1 VKRRDFIVRT
11 AGALAAATVRPLPDA
26 RAAGSAATT
35 APTAGSLLRNGAF
48 QDDWSTGLPANK
60 TLHWAYPYDFYNRR
74 DYNPDGWSC
83 DGSWK
88 WADADGPPGAR
99 RMILAAPR
107 ARVAQSVNWI
117 AVHDDRK
124 LAGFPDAGGFPG
136 LAPQH
141 SAHPDRLVRDVTV
154 RLHVRGQD
162 VPAGAGAVEV
172 AFCPP
177 GAPATGDPLGT
188 PAPPTASATAPL
200 PAGTFE
206 ARTVEVTL
214 TAAAWRERA
223 GADPVLPALVRVT
236 VTYQAAAGEIEIRSL
251 ELVEPGPASPNL
263 LRNGGFEEADAAG
276 HPQGWEPPRK
286 YRYFPPGL
294 YYIFNTW
301 HNARFE
307 SRGPVAV
314 DRLVTREGGASLRMI
329 VAAGDETSVSSP
341 EIVLNQAEPRLI
353 EVAAW
358 VKTDRLCVLQIDAVD
373 EAGRRLDGFD
383 FVSKAPL
390 SVGTDEWR
398 LLRQV
403 FRPRAPVRT
412 LRLLLCAR
420 GANGYT
426 LGNTAPQPQNNVVGT
441 VWWDDVRVH
450 EPESTAAELTARGVA
465 PAPAVTAR
473 AAGPYLA
480 ELDLGERRIGANEL
494 RAVVV
499 NAGPARRLSLQLET
513 TSPSG
518 ASARFESTAL
528 PVAAGARAALTV
540 PYRLTEPCVRPYTEY
555 RAALTLLADGQPLRR
570 EEIWFATWN
579 APLAIELGA
588 LYLQP
593 GQRQLVRLNLGLA
606 RATLAMARA
615 VRLAVVRR
623 RTGEVV
629 STVDVPA
636 TPEAVR
642 AQRDHLPAALRGD
655 FDNLLL
661 AELDVSALPLA
672 PFADPERRWL
682 VRATLVDRSGQELAR
697 ADSAP
702 FGRLDHE
709 PPQPAIATVRIEAER
724 GLLVNDRPWMPW
736 GAIYGHAPQ
745 FAGPLAEA
753 KPRDLRALP
762 AWSMY
767 DGFGSS
773 TYERRTFDFN
783 CARHVAASIT
793 PRAALEK
800 EWTADNRYA
809 STAFVVPTP
818 VFSMDELAAKAG
830 GRDALDAYLAFAKA
844 APMVVSTGPG
854 IEEVFG
860 VFQSASAEQLAGLGQ
875 VVDHLRRATGKPVM
889 VGHGGYWNRFEFE
902 KVPYFDIYDPETEPF
917 YPANLHTDLQPL
929 VQGRAKAIWLR
940 PQMYEDVPYERW
952 RFHAFTELMRGC
964 RGWQI
969 AHGPADASLFRGLHG
984 ELERMKPYAYSSD
997 PGPQVATTPRLE
1009 HWSRAQGGKT
1019 AIVAATTRGVALGQ
1033 WRWNEAPGGRAR
1045 VTDAAFTPMD
1055 ETDAYG
1061 IGQSLAPGSRA
1072 HGLQYL
1078 PDARAWPAGSRLVQW
1093 VQIAGA
1099 GAPPGLAILVKAD
1112 GRWAHVAT
1120 WGPVDV
1126 AAWRRDLPFTIW
1138 FTRTFYRHSP
1148 GFLGWD
1154 IRKALDAAR
1163 RYMPEHGID
1172 MGARPSVDQW
1182 VRLEV
1187 PLERIGAAAKL
1198 LDGVA
1203 FLHEGGR
1210 VAWGHTSIVEPSGA
1224 ETLIWGD
1231 AIELPPAALAQT
1243 RIQVAGLARGTTVRV
1258 LFEDREITA
1267 ADGYFE
1273 DDFRGEDLYQRFG
1286 GGYGV
1291 GYGDGPVALHVYE
1304 LPTPPARR

>member
-1 VKRRDFIVRT
+1 MPEVR
-11 AGALAAATVRPLPDA
+11 AAATA
-26 RAAGSAATT
+26 SAA
-35 APTAGSLLRNGAF
+35 PAGGLLRNGAF
-48 QDDWSTGLPANK
+48 QDDWITALPANK
-60 TLHWAYPYDFYNRR
+60 TLHWGYPYDFYNRR

-88 WADADGPPGAR
+88 WSNADGPIGER
-99 RMILAAPR
+99 RMVLAAPR
-107 ARVAQSVNWI
+107 ARVMQSVNWI
-117 AVHDDRK
+117 AVHDDRA

-136 LAPQH
+136 LAPQR
-141 SAHPDRLVRDVTV
+141 SPHPERLVRDVTV
-154 RLHVRGQD
+154 RLHLRGQG
-162 VPAGAGAVEV
+162 VPAGAGSVEV

-177 GAPATGDPLGT
+177 GQLATGDPMGT
-188 PAPPTASATAPL
+188 PTPPTASASAPL
-200 PAGTFE
+200 PAGTYDV
-206 ARTVEVTL
+206 RTVEVTL

-223 GADPVLPALVRVT
+223 GTDPVLPATVRVT
-236 VTYQAAAGEIEIRSL
+236 VNYQGAAGEVEVRGL

-263 LRNGGFEEADAAG
+263 LRNGGFEETDGAG
-276 HPQGWEPPRK
+276 HPQGWDPPRK

-307 SRGPVAV
+307 NRGPVAV
-314 DRLVTREGGASLRMI
+314 DRLVTRQGGASLRMI
-329 VAAGDETSVSSP
+329 VAAGDETSVASP
-341 EIVLNQAEPRLI
+341 EIVLNQSEPRLI

-358 VKTDRLCVLQIDAVD
+358 VKTDRLCALQLDAVD
-373 EAGRRLDGFD
+373 DGGRRLDGFD
-383 FVSKAPL
+383 FINKAPL
-390 SVGTDEWR
+390 SVGTDDWR

-403 FRPRAPVRT
+403 FRPRAPVRR
-412 LRLLLCAR
+412 LRLLLGAR

-441 VWWDDVRVH
+441 VWWDDVRLH
-450 EPESTAAELTARGVA
+450 EPESTAAELAGRGVA
-465 PAPAVTAR
+465 PAPAVVPT
-473 AAGPYLA
+473 AGPYLS

-499 NAGPARRLSLQLET
+499 NAGPARRFALQFET
-513 TSPSG
+513 TAPSG
-518 ASARFESTAL
+518 ASARFESAAQ
-528 PVAAGARAALTV
+528 PVAAGAHATV
-540 PYRLTEPCVRPYTEY
+540 AVTYRLTEPCRRAYTEY
-555 RAALTLLADGQPLRR
+555 RAALTLLADGQPLHR
-570 EEIWFATWN
+570 EEIWFATWST
-579 APLAIELGA
+579 PLAIELGA

-593 GQRQLVRLNLGLA
+593 DQRQLVRLNLGLS
-606 RATLAMARA
+606 RAALASAHA
-615 VRLAVVRR
+615 VRLTVVRR
-623 RTGEVV
+623 RTGEIV
-629 STVDVPA
+629 STVEAPA
-636 TPEAVR
+636 TPEALR
-642 AQRDHLPAALRGD
+642 AQRDRIPAALRGD

-682 VRATLVDRSGQELAR
+682 VRATLVDRNGQELAR
-697 ADSAP
+697 TDSAP

-709 PPQPAIATVRIEAER
+709 PPQPAIASVRIEADR

-736 GAIYGHAPQ
+736 GATYGHAPQ
-745 FAGPLAEA
+745 FAGPLAA
-753 KPRDLRALP
+753 GKPRDLRALP
-762 AWSMY
+762 PWSMY
-767 DGFGSS
+767 DGFGSG
-773 TYERRTFDFN
+773 TYVRRAFDFN
-783 CARHVAASIT
+783 CSRHVAGSIT
-793 PRAALEK
+793 PRATLDK
-800 EWTADNRYA
+800 EWASDNRYA
-809 STAFVVPTP
+809 STVFVVPGP
-818 VFSMDELAAKAG
+818 VFSLDDLTTKAG
-830 GRDALDAYLAFAKA
+830 GREALDASLAFVKT
-844 APMVVSTGPG
+844 APMVVSTAPG
-854 IEEVFG
+854 IEEAFG
-860 VFQSASAEQLAGLGQ
+860 LFQGATPPQLSGLGQ
-875 VVDHLRRATGKPVM
+875 VVDQLRRATGKPVM
-889 VGHGGYWNRFEFE
+889 VGHGGYWNRFELE

-917 YPANLHTDLQPL
+917 YPANLHTDLRPL
-929 VQGRAKAIWLR
+929 VQGRAKVAWLR

-964 RGWQI
+964 RGWQV

-984 ELERMKPYAYSSD
+984 ELERMKPYAYSND

-1019 AIVAATTRGVALGQ
+1019 VIVAATTRGIALGQ

-1055 ETDAYG
+1055 ESDSYG

-1099 GAPPGLAILVKAD
+1099 SAPPGIATLVKAD
-1112 GRWAHVAT
+1112 GRWSHVAA
-1120 WGPVDV
+1120 WGLVDV

-1138 FTRTFYRHSP
+1138 FVRTFYRQSP

-1163 RYMPEHGID
+1163 TYVPEGATA
-1172 MGARPSVDQW
+1172 MGARPALDQW

-1187 PLERIGAAAKL
+1187 PLDRIGAAEKL
-1198 LDGVA
+1198 LDGVG
-1203 FLHEGGR
+1203 FLHDGGR
-1210 VAWGHTSIVEPSGA
+1210 VAWGHTSIVDPSGA

-1267 ADGYFE
+1267 AEGYFE

-1304 LPTPPARR
+1304 LPTPAAARR